1 LANIWR
7 FIGLPDP
14 EEAEPEI
21 VVKEEAVIPEQTAN
35 QEPIQMPLPSIQ
47 KSWIGPKTP
56 DGEPFHDMAE
66 VKWAARTKVNNGN
79 AKRAFRHI
87 VPDKMNRLPIQHMVT
102 RLMQGDILMVDLSV
116 MIHMDAYQ
124 RACRQSI
131 RHLSNEYGIPVFA
144 LDDKEK
150 VLILPGKG
158 VIVDI
163 DKHVLGVSS

>member
-1 LANIWR
+1 MANIWR

-14 EEAEPEI
+14 EEGDVEVISNEEI
-21 VVKEEAVIPEQTAN
+21 VIPQNNTKNPELKVKTS
-35 QEPIQMPLPSIQ
+35 PIS
-47 KSWIGPKTP
+47 KNWNGPNTP

-66 VKWAARTKVNNGN
+66 VKWAARTKINNGV

-87 VPDKMNRLPIQHMVT
+87 VPDKMNRLPIQNMIA

-144 LDDKEK
+144 LDENEK
-150 VLILPGKG
+150 ILILPGKG
-158 VIVDI
+158 VIVDV
-163 DKHVLGVSS
+163 DKHILGVSS

>member
-1 LANIWR
+1 MANIWR

-14 EEAEPEI
+14 EEGDSELIPN
-21 VVKEEAVIPEQTAN
+21 EEVLTTKVTEKKSTKIST
-35 QEPIQMPLPSIQ
+35 PILS
-47 KSWIGPKTP
+47 KNWAGPKTP
-56 DGEPFHDMAE
+56 DGEAFHDMAE
-66 VKWAARTKVNNGN
+66 IKWSKRTIKNNGY
-79 AKRAFRHI
+79 ATRAFRHI
-87 VPDKMNRLPIQHMVT
+87 VPDKMNRLPIQNMIT

-150 VLILPGKG
+150 ILILPGKG
-158 VIVDI
+158 VVVDV
-163 DKHVLGVSS
+163 DKHVVGISS